1 MTKEEILKEIEREL
15 NELKEV
21 YNSLPEKF
29 KDIKSEESNQGIRLE
44 SSISVLEII
53 RNKIN
58 AQIQPIMLNNNK
70 KEKNNRKK

>member
-1 MTKEEILKEIEREL
+1 MTKDETLKEIEREL

-44 SSISVLEII
+44 SSISVLEIF

-58 AQIQPIMLNNNK
+58 AHFQQLASGESK
-70 KEKNNRKK
+70 

>member
-58 AQIQPIMLNNNK
+58 AQIQPLTNSEVK
-70 KEKNNRKK
+70 K